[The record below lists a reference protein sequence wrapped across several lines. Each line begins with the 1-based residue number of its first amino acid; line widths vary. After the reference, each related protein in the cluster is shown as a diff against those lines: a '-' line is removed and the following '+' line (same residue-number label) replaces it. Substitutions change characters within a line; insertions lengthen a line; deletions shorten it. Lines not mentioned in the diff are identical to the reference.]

1 MMNEKGSSLLL
12 LLVNIFK
19 NNKGKHIILVVV
31 VVVVDGTR
39 IVYYKVY
46 VRWLKNEILR
56 VIKIT
61 NKKTK
66 KKCSYWK
73 RIVIIGICEP

>member
-31 VVVVDGTR
+31 DGTR

-61 NKKTK
+61 NEQTK
-66 KKCSYWK
+66 KRCSYWK